1 MKYGLLL
8 FLLHKTILI
17 VLVLILSIIAII
29 LAFARSKREAS
40 RAKTETGS
48 TVNATVAPRT
58 ETSAV
63 KFNVKGLPEH
73 NVSLI
78 ASSDPIITGGRT
90 VSVDPYTVVL
100 RNTSSKAVVGYSIK
114 WECFHGKME
123 SPTRDMSHDRK
134 FSNSFGF
141 AFMYADESERRA
153 VLNNAD
159 EVINPNTTWLISPD
173 FPARKMNGHI
183 EELSTRRDQAALAEV
198 QAACPM
204 MTVTLDGVFFDDG
217 TFVGPDTN
225 DFFAKVKTQMDVRY
239 EVLRGV
245 QSDLKSRKDPTE
257 VFRGLEQIRDRERQ
271 VSGGEMTINE
281 LRSFYRHMFAQD
293 VLGMK
298 EMWGADGAIANVQ
311 RQLSKP
317 WVTLRKL

>member
-1 MKYGLLL
+1 LL
-8 FLLHKTILI
+8 KTSLI
-17 VLVLILSIIAII
+17 VLVVILSIIAIT
-29 LAFARSKREAS
+29 LLFVRSKKETART
-40 RAKTETGS
+40 KTE
-48 TVNATVAPRT
+48 
-58 ETSAV
+58 AV

-73 NVSLI
+73 SVSLI
-78 ASSDPIITGGRT
+78 ASSDPILTGGRT

-114 WECFHGKME
+114 WECFDGKME

-141 AFMYADESERRA
+141 AFMYGDESERRA

-173 FPARKMNGHI
+173 FPARKMNGRV
-183 EELSTRRDQAALAEV
+183 EELSARRDQAALTEV
-198 QAACPM
+198 QAACPT

-245 QSDLKSRKDPTE
+245 QSDLKSGKDPTE

-271 VSGGEMTINE
+271 VSGGEMTMND

-298 EMWGADGAIANVQ
+298 EMEGADGAIAKVQ
-311 RQLSKP
+311 RQLSRP